1 MLHCV
6 AKSSA
11 LLCCRECINIILL
24 CCVFC
29 FSWVFFFPHWQSME
43 EKVTV
48 SLVITFLF
56 VCLFTTPP
64 SFFIFLW
71 CMTANMWR
79 RWHRK
84 WRSQGQDG
92 CVSLEGF
99 NVMSE
104 QLSVSACVWSP
115 YPPPTR
121 LTPHTNQWLELDI
134 WTASPVSP
142 PPLPSDVTLPAPQ
155 PRSPLLTFWQI
166 FCFRAKT
173 RRLKPTGRRLKAR
186 TTSKA
191 Q

>member
-1 MLHCV
+1 
-6 AKSSA
+6 
-11 LLCCRECINIILL
+11 
-24 CCVFC
+24 
-29 FSWVFFFPHWQSME
+29 ME

-142 PPLPSDVTLPAPQ
+142 PQVTLPY
-155 PRSPLLTFWQI
+155 PLPNLEARCWHFGKFFAFVQ
-166 FCFRAKT
+166 
-173 RRLKPTGRRLKAR
+173 RREDWNQLDADWKLEPHLKLNNWHV
-186 TTSKA
+186 TSLILNPHKPKCHNYNRF
-191 Q
+191 